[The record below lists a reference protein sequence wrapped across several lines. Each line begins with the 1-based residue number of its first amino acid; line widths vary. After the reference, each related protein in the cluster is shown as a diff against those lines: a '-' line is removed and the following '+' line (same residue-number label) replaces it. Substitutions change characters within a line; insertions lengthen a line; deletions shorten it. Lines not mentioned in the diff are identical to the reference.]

1 MNQVVLVG
9 RIVRE
14 IELRTVNDNR
24 AVVNNVI
31 AVNRK
36 HRDKQGELQTDFINF
51 VAWGNL
57 ASLLEKYCQKGQRIA
72 ISGPIHSRSY
82 VTQDQQTRYLTE
94 VLVQDLTLLDR
105 PQNRET
111 EDEPVQ
117 FGMGADAILS

>member
-14 IELRTVNDNR
+14 IELKTVNDNR